1 MTIGL
6 LDKLREVRRATLVAV
21 IVSIAVFELC
31 GLLGLRINTSPSLPV
46 GLYVVTT
53 DSSANLVEFCPAEPF
68 ARLSLIRRYRDP
80 GICRDGGAP
89 LLKPIV
95 AKSGDVVEL
104 SARGISVNGAL
115 FSYIATTRM

>member
-46 GLYVVTT
+46 GFYVITS
-53 DSSANLVEFCPAEPF
+53 DSSANLIEFCPAEPF
-68 ARLSLIRRYRDP
+68 AVLSLVRGYRDP
-80 GICRDGGAP
+80 GACQDGGAP
-89 LLKPIV
+89 LLKPVV
-95 AKSGDVVEL
+95 AKAGDVVDL
-104 SARGISVNGAL
+104 SCHGLSV
-115 FSYIATTRM
+115 